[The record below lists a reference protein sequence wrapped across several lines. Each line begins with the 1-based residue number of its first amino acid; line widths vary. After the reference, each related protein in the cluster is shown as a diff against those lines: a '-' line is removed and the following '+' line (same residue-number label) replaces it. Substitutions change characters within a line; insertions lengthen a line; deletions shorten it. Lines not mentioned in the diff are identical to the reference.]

1 MKNLIILNLN
11 DLLVFKR
18 LVSSEMIL
26 QLLSSF
32 FIMPFYKV
40 NLIFKKN
47 LIIFML
53 SSILLMIP
61 LSLPF
66 LDYIWLYVPLVS
78 FDIFFHKV
86 IEIMLSCYLV
96 YLIPPQWKYAHIR
109 ASSLPIYLMTFA
121 KMSACALCFLCF
133 QKPKNEENSMIKN
146 VFKYN
151 QQVLTLIAA
160 SVYGMFG
167 VFIYK
172 SNNFRV
178 KALARVL
185 RKRAME

>member
-1 MKNLIILNLN
+1 MDIQIICL
-11 DLLVFKR
+11 

-26 QLLSSF
+26 QLLSIF

-47 LIIFML
+47 LIIFMFL
-53 SSILLMIP
+53 SVLLMIP
-61 LSLPF
+61 LSIPF
-66 LDYIWLYVPLVS
+66 LDYIWLYIPLVS
-78 FDIFFHKV
+78 FDIFFHKI

-133 QKPKNEENSMIKN
+133 QDPKNEKNNMIKH

-151 QQVLTLIAA
+151 QQALTLIAT
-160 SVYGMFG
+160 SVYGMFC